1 MSVCINLLPA
11 EILITRRVAIRR
23 RRWIAA
29 SIVLACAG
37 VVASMVVRATLR
49 DPRGLSEELD
59 IQNAR
64 LQRAA
69 VDLDAARA
77 ALQSADQRLLAVGG
91 LSDRPNWQTLL
102 GLIAQSRTERIAID
116 IVALRKAAP
125 VAAPAVGTPGAS
137 KSPVDD
143 GSFVIA
149 IRGRAEA
156 QLDVT
161 SFALGLER
169 LGLFEAVRQDRLQ
182 EVTLGKKALLEFDLV
197 CTLAPS
203 AEPNS
208 KPSSNPNSDPDPSN
222 GGSLE
227 RDAGAAEITPG
238 ELPPAGGTR

>member
-1 MSVCINLLPA
+1 MSVCINLMPV
-11 EILITRRVAIRR
+11 EILVTRRVAVRR

-29 SIVLACAG
+29 SIALACAG

-102 GLIAQSRTERIAID
+102 GLISQSRTERIAID
-116 IVALRKAAP
+116 IVALKKAAP
-125 VAAPAVGTPGAS
+125 VAQPAVGTPGAS
-137 KSPVDD
+137 KTPADD

-156 QLDVT
+156 QLEVT
-161 SFALGLER
+161 AFALGLEQ
-169 LGLFEAVRQDRLQ
+169 LGLFDAVRQERLQ
-182 EVTLGKKALLEFDLV
+182 EVVLGKKPLLEFDLM
-197 CTLAPS
+197 CTLAPAAESSLKPKAAQVDS
-203 AEPNS
+203 AEAVQTPQV
-208 KPSSNPNSDPDPSN
+208 
-222 GGSLE
+222 E
-227 RDAGAAEITPG
+227 PG
-238 ELPPAGGTR
+238 ELPPPAGGTR

>member
-1 MSVCINLLPA
+1 MSVCINLMPV
-11 EILITRRVAIRR
+11 EILVTRRVAVRR

-29 SIVLACAG
+29 SIALACAG

-77 ALQSADQRLLAVGG
+77 TLQSADQRLLAVGG

-102 GLIAQSRTERIAID
+102 GLIAQSRTEKVAID
-116 IVALRKAAP
+116 VVALKKAAP

-161 SFALGLER
+161 SFALGLEQ
-169 LGLFEAVRQDRLQ
+169 LGLFDAVRQDRLQ
-182 EVTLGKKALLEFDLV
+182 EVTLGKKPLLEFDLV
-197 CTLAPS
+197 CTLAPALESSLKPKAVQTS
-203 AEPNS
+203 APEV
-208 KPSSNPNSDPDPSN
+208 
-222 GGSLE
+222 
-227 RDAGAAEITPG
+227 AETPQVAPG
-238 ELPPAGGTR
+238 ELPPPSGDTR